1 MRRIYFQLLSLLFI
15 LLALPPAA
23 RAAQML
29 IPGGN
34 IVGLELQN
42 DTVTVVSF
50 EEGSQAQAA
59 GMRPGDRLLA
69 IDGQPITCA
78 QDVRSALE
86 HSNGSVEL
94 TVVRDNSVSVLRCHP
109 AVTSDGPKLG
119 VYLRQGVTGIGTVT
133 YYDPATQTFGTLGH
147 GVNDPTGQL
156 IRLRRG
162 NAYPA
167 KVTSVRK
174 GLSGQPGQL
183 IGTLT
188 SPKPTGILTRNTA
201 LGVFGTLDIPVK
213 GEPLPVGSP
222 EDIRTGPAVI
232 LSAAQGDVPREYS
245 VEILKIYPRSR
256 SDGRNFLLKVTD
268 PDLLAA
274 TGGIVQGMSGS
285 PIIQDG
291 KLVGAVTHVLVND
304 PTTGYGIFIE
314 NMLDAAA

>member
-1 MRRIYFQLLSLLFI
+1 MRRIYFQLVSFLFI
-15 LLALPPAA
+15 LLALPPSAQAA
-23 RAAQML
+23 RML

-50 EEGSQAQAA
+50 ENGSQAQAA
-59 GMRPGDRLLA
+59 GVQAGDRLLA
-69 IDGQPITCA
+69 IDGTPITSV

-86 HSNGSVEL
+86 RSGGSVEL
-94 TVVRDNSVSVLRCHP
+94 TVLRGNSVSVLQCRP
-109 AVTSDGPKLG
+109 SITPDGPKLG

-156 IRLRRG
+156 IRLRMG
-162 NAYPA
+162 NTYPA
-167 KVTSVRK
+167 RVTSIRK
-174 GLSGQPGQL
+174 GVAGQPGQL
-183 IGTLT
+183 MGTLISQT
-188 SPKPTGILTRNTA
+188 PSGTLSRNTT
-201 LGVFGTLDIPVK
+201 LGVFGTLETPVK
-213 GEPLPVGSP
+213 GEPLPVGSC
-222 EDIRTGPAVI
+222 EEIHTGPAVI
-232 LSAAQGDVPREYS
+232 LSAAQGDAPKEYS
-245 VEILKIYPRSR
+245 VEILRIYSAARQN
-256 SDGRNFLLKVTD
+256 GRNLLLRVTD
-268 PDLLAA
+268 PELLAA

-304 PTTGYGIFIE
+304 PSTGYGIFIE

>member
-94 TVVRDNSVSVLRCHP
+94 TVVRDNS
-109 AVTSDGPKLG
+109 GG
-119 VYLRQGVTGIGTVT
+119 VCGAI
-133 YYDPATQTFGTLGH
+133 PPSP
-147 GVNDPTGQL
+147 PT
-156 IRLRRG
+156 
-162 NAYPA
+162 APSWA
-167 KVTSVRK
+167 
-174 GLSGQPGQL
+174 
-183 IGTLT
+183 
-188 SPKPTGILTRNTA
+188 
-201 LGVFGTLDIPVK
+201 
-213 GEPLPVGSP
+213 
-222 EDIRTGPAVI
+222 
-232 LSAAQGDVPREYS
+232 
-245 VEILKIYPRSR
+245 
-256 SDGRNFLLKVTD
+256 
-268 PDLLAA
+268 
-274 TGGIVQGMSGS
+274 
-285 PIIQDG
+285 
-291 KLVGAVTHVLVND
+291 
-304 PTTGYGIFIE
+304 FIC
-314 NMLDAAA
+314 ARA

>member
-1 MRRIYFQLLSLLFI
+1 MRRVYFQLLSLLLI
-15 LLALPPAA
+15 LLALPPAVQ
-23 RAAQML
+23 AAQML
-29 IPGGN
+29 IPGGSV
-34 IVGLELQN
+34 VGLELQN

-59 GMRPGDRLLA
+59 GVQAGDRLLA
-69 IDGQPITCA
+69 IDGTPITSVK
-78 QDVRSALE
+78 DVRSTLQR
-86 HSNGSVEL
+86 SGGSVEL
-94 TVVRDNSVSVLRCHP
+94 TVLRGNSVSILQCRP
-109 AVTSDGPKLG
+109 SITSDGPKLG

-133 YYDPATQTFGTLGH
+133 YYDPDTQTFGTLGH
-147 GVNDPTGQL
+147 GVNDPSGQL
-156 IRLRRG
+156 LQLRLG

-174 GLSGQPGQL
+174 GISGQPGQL

-188 SPKPTGILTRNTA
+188 SHKPSGVLIRNTA
-201 LGVFGTLDIPVK
+201 LGVFGKLDVPIK
-213 GEPLPVGSP
+213 GEPLPVGRH
-222 EDIRTGPAVI
+222 EEIRTGPAVI

-245 VEILKIYPRSR
+245 VEILKIYSATRQH
-256 SDGRNFLLKVTD
+256 GRNLLLRVTD
-268 PDLLAA
+268 PELLAA

-314 NMLDAAA
+314 NMLNAAA